1 MKSILNIINSMFRK
15 KDQEIKNFIEEEMIR
30 EFENRVVK
38 LFKII

>member
-15 KDQEIKNFIEEEMIR
+15 KDQDIKNFIEEEMIR